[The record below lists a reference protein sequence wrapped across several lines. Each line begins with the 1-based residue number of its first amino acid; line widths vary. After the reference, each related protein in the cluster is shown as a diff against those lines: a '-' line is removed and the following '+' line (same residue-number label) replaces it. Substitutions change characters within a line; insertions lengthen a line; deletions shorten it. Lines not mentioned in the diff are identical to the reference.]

1 MAQNLVDSLKK
12 LDVKNDNH
20 WTADGLPRLD
30 TVKMLAAD
38 QTVTRDQVAAAAPG
52 FSRDSAATWAPVA
65 TQEPVQGVTPA
76 EKEIAPVTA
85 VAPATQETPAPV
97 KDEEVKVEAGDKDID
112 LLKTAFL
119 EQTKKVESLRQAK
132 EKLNSEFEA
141 ERQKEDDMRAE
152 LEAKNPNVDNT
163 PNAIQGYLAAQNKLL
178 QERAAKKQ
186 ILKESGIDFKEL
198 QSGLRAPIDSVM
210 SRKNSRGTKRPGTN
224 Q

>member
-52 FSRDSAATWAPVA
+52 FSRNSAATWAPVA
-65 TQEPVQGVTPA
+65 TQQTDQGVTPA
-76 EKEIAPVTA
+76 EKEIAPVA
-85 VAPATQETPAPV
+85 ANAQAEQEVPALV
-97 KDEEVKVEAGDKDID
+97 KNEEVKVETEDKNID
-112 LLKTAFL
+112 LLKVAFL
-119 EQTKKVESLRQAK
+119 EQTKKVEGLRQAK

-152 LEAKNPNVDNT
+152 LEAKNPNLDNT
-163 PNAIQGYLAAQNKLL
+163 PNAIQGYLAAQQKLL
-178 QERAAKKQ
+178 EERAAKKQ
-186 ILKESGIDFKEL
+186 ILRDSGVDFKEL
-198 QSGLRAPIDSVM
+198 QRGLKAPIDTAM
-210 SRKNSRGTKRPGTN
+210 SRKNSRGTQRPGK
-224 Q
+224 